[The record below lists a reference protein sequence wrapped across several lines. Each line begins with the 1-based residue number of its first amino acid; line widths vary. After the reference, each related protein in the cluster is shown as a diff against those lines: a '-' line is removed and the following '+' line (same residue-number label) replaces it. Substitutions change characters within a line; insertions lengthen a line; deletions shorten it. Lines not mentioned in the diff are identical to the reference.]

1 MTDAQIRC
9 LLALLSLSRRG
20 APIASKDV
28 SLLLGVSRPSVH
40 RMLDI
45 LGREGLTEKKPYGA
59 VRLTKRGMCLAQQL
73 EARRDSLLL
82 LFSRRF
88 SLSPAQSGAAATLL
102 ISGLEEESLAL
113 LEAASWEDARA

>member
-9 LLALLSLSRRG
+9 LLAILSLTRCD

-28 SLLLGVSRPSVH
+28 SHLLGVSRPSVH

-45 LGREGLTEKKPYGA
+45 LGREGLTEKRPYGA
-59 VRLTKRGMCLAQQL
+59 VHLTEKGLALAERL
-73 EARRDSLLL
+73 EARRDALLV

-88 SLSPAQSGAAATLL
+88 SLSPAQSGVAATLL
-102 ISGLEEESLAL
+102 ISGLEEESIAL
-113 LEAASWEDARA
+113 LERAARQEA

>member
-1 MTDAQIRC
+1 MADNRG
-9 LLALLSLSRRG
+9 RDGGFRG
-20 APIASKDV
+20 ANRNTDRKPRGD
-28 SLLLGVSRPSVH
+28 RPAYGEKKFGE
-40 RMLDI
+40 RKF
-45 LGREGLTEKKPYGA
+45 GEKKPYGA
-59 VRLTKRGMCLAQQL
+59 VRLTERGMCLAQQL

-113 LEAASWEDARA
+113 LEAASREDARA